1 MRCSIWIDRGGGRYD
16 GIFVHANGTFRSCGK
31 ALLDYYKEISAIN
44 ALIGLGHL
52 LSIRRPEAHGG
63 IR

>member
-31 ALLDYYKEISAIN
+31 ALLDYYSDEELVDELIS
-44 ALIGLGHL
+44 LGHL
-52 LSIRRPEAHGG
+52 LSIRRPEAY
-63 IR
+63 RSVR